1 MNVRVREAALISLV
15 VAVAFAQA
23 PPSPPKPPA
32 LPPGFGTPKGPSAP
46 PPQATRPAQPPTA
59 PAQQPGSTAKPSP
72 ATPAPA
78 TAQPA
83 PAVVAPVAPATVFG
97 GLNLRGAS
105 LREVVDMLA
114 RQLKINYTIDPR
126 VNGSVTLNT
135 YGEVK
140 DIDTRSLLDLVLRI
154 NGAAMVKIGDIYRV
168 VPLADLSRMPLPPET
183 SKASDIVSDESPMLN
198 LVFLKYTTADEL
210 AKVLEPFNGEG
221 AKMIPYAPANLLFVL
236 DSRRNMR
243 RTMELISLFD
253 SDALANQRVRLFDVK
268 NTRPSDLA
276 ADLDRIM
283 RSISMNEKVAPV
295 KFLPVDRINTLVAVA
310 QNPGVLDTVQMWL
323 NKLDIPIKSS
333 GTAMDNYV
341 YRLKYQR
348 ADCLAMV
355 IQQLYGS
362 LFSPYGYA
370 GPIGM
375 PNMGYGGYGGGIG
388 GAFGGG
394 YGGAFGGGYGSMY
407 GSGYNGGIYR
417 GSYQSVG
424 GANAGLGIGAGC
436 GGFMGGYG
444 SYGSP
449 YGLGAVSPYAGYAP
463 QYAGGAG
470 YRPMATGTPSAMT
483 TAPAAGQAPADASGT
498 YLGMPAQ
505 TSEQVEM
512 PRIVPNSLDNSLLI
526 HATSMQYASILK
538 LLREMD
544 VPPRQILLE
553 AKIYEVTLG
562 NAFSTGLT
570 AAFLRNNPGVGPNG
584 LLSSNPLLTGGT
596 TNINIGMVVENSRLL
611 LNYILTD
618 NTSKTRLIQSP
629 SLIATDSV
637 PASITVGSEVPI
649 VTAQGAGGVQ
659 TGGTSEVVQQI
670 VQRSTGVTLNVLAH
684 VNPSGVVTLVV
695 NQDIS
700 APSASAA
707 GAVPGQSFSTRN
719 VQTQLTLQDGDTIA
733 IGGIILESSDTSS
746 AGIPGLHRVPI
757 LGAAFGSRSYNKQR
771 TELIIFLTPRVIF
784 DNADLQEASDQLKSG
799 LRKLR
804 HTIRE

>member
-1 MNVRVREAALISLV
+1 MNLRVREAALISLI

-23 PPSPPKPPA
+23 PPPPPKPKV
-32 LPPGFGTPKGPSAP
+32 LPPGFGSPNAPAVPPRPAPKQATPSATP
-46 PPQATRPAQPPTA
+46 GA
-59 PAQQPGSTAKPSP
+59 PAQQAPNAPAQTPGQPPA
-72 ATPAPA
+72 ATPA
-78 TAQPA
+78 A
-83 PAVVAPVAPATVFG
+83 PPTPATVYG

-105 LREVVDMLA
+105 LREVIDMLA
-114 RQLKINYTIDPR
+114 RQLKINYTIDTR
-126 VNGSVTLNT
+126 VNGTVTLNT

-140 DIDTRSLLDLVLRI
+140 DIDTRSLLDLILRI
-154 NGAAMVKIGDIYRV
+154 NNAAMVKVGEIYRI
-168 VPLADLSRMPLPPET
+168 VPLADLSRMPLPPQT
-183 SKASDIVSDESPMLN
+183 AKAGDIVSDESPMLN

-221 AKMIPYAPANLLFVL
+221 AKMIPYPPANLLFVL
-236 DSRRNMR
+236 DSHRNIR

-253 SDALANQRVRLFDVK
+253 SDTLANQRVRLFDVK
-268 NTRPSDLA
+268 NSRPSDLA

-283 RSISMNEKVAPV
+283 RSISLNEKASPV
-295 KFLPVDRINTLVAVA
+295 KFLPVDRINTLIAVA
-310 QNPGVLDTVQMWL
+310 QNPGVFETVQMWL
-323 NKLDIPIKSS
+323 AKLDIPIKSS

-362 LFSPYGYA
+362 LFSPYGYS
-370 GPIGM
+370 GP
-375 PNMGYGGYGGGIG
+375 MGAPSLPYGGGYA
-388 GAFGGG
+388 GAYGGG
-394 YGGAFGGGYGSMY
+394 YGGAFGSNYGGGYGGGY
-407 GSGYNGGIYR
+407 GGSSVYRSGY
-417 GSYQSVG
+417 QAVG

-436 GGFMGGYG
+436 GGFIGGFGGGYG
-444 SYGSP
+444 GGYGYGSP
-449 YGLGAVSPYAGYAP
+449 YGMGGAYPYAGYAP
-463 QYAGGAG
+463 QY
-470 YRPMATGTPSAMT
+470 PTGTTAYNPAGVGT
-483 TAPAAGQAPADASGT
+483 PVTPAPAAGQAPADASGT
-498 YLGMPAQ
+498 YLGINKPAPEEAQ
-505 TSEQVEM
+505 M

-526 HATSMQYASILK
+526 HGTSTQYASILK

-562 NAFSTGLT
+562 NGFSTGLT
-570 AAFLRNNPGVGPNG
+570 AQFLKNNPQGPNG
-584 LLSSNPLLTGGT
+584 LLSGAVNGGAT
-596 TNINIGMVVENSRLL
+596 SITIGTVVENSRLL

-649 VTAQGAGGVQ
+649 VTATGAGGVQ
-659 TGGTSEVVQQI
+659 TGGTSEVVQQV

-700 APSASAA
+700 APTASTE
-707 GAVPGQSFSTRN
+707 GAVAGQSFSTRN
-719 VQTQLTLQDGDTIA
+719 VQTQLTLEDGDTIA
-733 IGGIILESSDTSS
+733 IGGIILEESDVSS
-746 AGIPGLHRVPI
+746 AGIPGLHRLPI
-757 LGAAFGSRSYNKQR
+757 LGAVFGSRSYSKQK

-784 DNADLQEASDQLKSG
+784 DNADLQEATEELKG
-799 LRKLR
+799 RLRKLR
-804 HTIRE
+804 HTITE

>member
-1 MNVRVREAALISLV
+1 MNLRVREAGLISLI

-23 PPSPPKPPA
+23 PPPPPKPKS
-32 LPPGFGTPKGPSAP
+32 LPPGFGSPNGPAVPPRPAPK
-46 PPQATRPAQPPTA
+46 QATPGAPTQPAPN
-59 PAQQPGSTAKPSP
+59 
-72 ATPAPA
+72 TPAPGPG
-78 TAQPA
+78 QP
-83 PAVVAPVAPATVFG
+83 PAAAPVAPATPPTVYG

-105 LREVVDMLA
+105 LREVIDMLA
-114 RQLKINYTIDPR
+114 RQLKINYTIDSR

-140 DIDTRSLLDLVLRI
+140 DIDTRSLLDLILRI
-154 NGAAMVKIGDIYRV
+154 NNAAMVKVGEIYRI

-183 SKASDIVSDESPMLN
+183 AKAGDIVSDESPMLN

-221 AKMIPYAPANLLFVL
+221 AKMIPYPPANLLFVL
-236 DSRRNMR
+236 DSRRNIR

-253 SDALANQRVRLFDVK
+253 SDTLANQRVRLFDVK
-268 NTRPSDLA
+268 NSRPSDLA
-276 ADLDRIM
+276 VDLDRIM
-283 RSISMNEKVAPV
+283 RSISLNEKASPV
-295 KFLPVDRINTLVAVA
+295 RFLPVDRINTLIAVA
-310 QNPGVLDTVQMWL
+310 QNPGVFETVQMWL
-323 NKLDIPIKSS
+323 AKLDIPLKSS

-355 IQQLYGS
+355 IQQLYGT
-362 LFSPYGYA
+362 LFSPYGYS
-370 GPIGM
+370 GPIGV
-375 PNMGYGGYGGGIG
+375 PSLPYGGGYAGAYG
-388 GAFGGG
+388 GAYGGALGSTYGGG
-394 YGGAFGGGYGSMY
+394 YGGSIYR
-407 GSGYNGGIYR
+407 SGYQTI
-417 GSYQSVG
+417 G

-436 GGFMGGYG
+436 GGFIGGYG
-444 SYGSP
+444 GYGGSP
-449 YGLGAVSPYAGYAP
+449 YGMGAAYPYAGYAP
-463 QYAGGAG
+463 QN
-470 YRPMATGTPSAMT
+470 ATGTTAYNPLGVGSPVA
-483 TAPAAGQAPADASGT
+483 TAPAAGQAPPPDASGT
-498 YLGMPAQ
+498 YLGANKQSSEEAQ
-505 TSEQVEM
+505 M

-526 HATSMQYASILK
+526 HGTSTQYASILK

-562 NAFSTGLT
+562 DGFSTGLT
-570 AAFLRNNPGVGPNG
+570 AAFLRNNPGSGPNG
-584 LLSSNPLLTGGT
+584 FLSSNPLLSGAT
-596 TNINIGMVVENSRLL
+596 TSINIGMVVENSRLL

-618 NTSKTRLIQSP
+618 NTSKTRLIQAP

-659 TGGTSEVVQQI
+659 TGGTSEVVQQV

-700 APSASAA
+700 APTASSS

-719 VQTQLTLQDGDTIA
+719 VQTQLTLEDGDTIA
-733 IGGIILESSDTSS
+733 IGGIILESSDYSS
-746 AGIPGLHRVPI
+746 GGIPGLHRLPI
-757 LGAAFGSRSYNKQR
+757 LGAAFGSRSYSKQK

-784 DNADLQEASDQLKSG
+784 DNADLQEATEELKSR

-804 HTIRE
+804 HTITE

>member
-1 MNVRVREAALISLV
+1 
-15 VAVAFAQA
+15 
-23 PPSPPKPPA
+23 
-32 LPPGFGTPKGPSAP
+32 
-46 PPQATRPAQPPTA
+46 
-59 PAQQPGSTAKPSP
+59 
-72 ATPAPA
+72 
-78 TAQPA
+78 
-83 PAVVAPVAPATVFG
+83 
-97 GLNLRGAS
+97 
-105 LREVVDMLA
+105 
-114 RQLKINYTIDPR
+114 
-126 VNGSVTLNT
+126 
-135 YGEVK
+135 
-140 DIDTRSLLDLVLRI
+140 
-154 NGAAMVKIGDIYRV
+154 
-168 VPLADLSRMPLPPET
+168 MPLPPET
-183 SKASDIVSDESPMLN
+183 SKTSDIVSDDSPMLN
-198 LVFLKYTTADEL
+198 LVFLKYTTAEEL

-221 AKMIPYAPANLLFVL
+221 AKMIPYPPANLLFVL
-236 DSRRNMR
+236 DSRRNIR

-253 SDALANQRVRLFDVK
+253 SDTLANQRVRLFDVK

-276 ADLDRIM
+276 TDLDRIM
-283 RSISMNEKVAPV
+283 RSISLNEKTAPV
-295 KFLPVDRINTLVAVA
+295 KFLPVDRINTLIAVA
-310 QNPGVLDTVQMWL
+310 QNPGVFDTVRMWL
-323 NKLDIPIKSS
+323 DKLDIPIKSS

-370 GPIGM
+370 GPIGT
-375 PNMGYGGYGGGIG
+375 PYPQYGGGYAGAYGGAYGG
-388 GAFGGG
+388 GAFGSMSGSG
-394 YGGAFGGGYGSMY
+394 YGGNS
-407 GSGYNGGIYR
+407 IYR

-424 GANAGLGIGAGC
+424 GANAGLGIGGGC
-436 GGFMGGYG
+436 GGFIGGYG
-444 SYGSP
+444 GGYGYGSP

-463 QYAGGAG
+463 QY
-470 YRPMATGTPSAMT
+470 PTGTT
-483 TAPAAGQAPADASGT
+483 TYSPLGVGAPVAAAPAAGQAPADQSGT
-498 YLGMPAQ
+498 YLGVGRQSSEEAQ
-505 TSEQVEM
+505 T

-526 HATSMQYASILK
+526 HGTSTQYASILK

-562 NAFSTGLT
+562 NGFSTGLT
-570 AAFLRNNPGVGPNG
+570 AQFLKNNPQGPNG
-584 LLSSNPLLTGGT
+584 LLAGAVNGAVTSITIGT
-596 TNINIGMVVENSRLL
+596 VVENSRLL

-618 NTSKTRLIQSP
+618 NTSRTRLIQSP

-659 TGGTSEVVQQI
+659 TGGTSEVVQQV

-700 APSASAA
+700 APSASAS

-733 IGGIILESSDTSS
+733 IGGIILESSDVSS
-746 AGIPGLHRVPI
+746 AGIPGLHRLPI
-757 LGAAFGSRSYNKQR
+757 LGAAFGSRSYSKQK

-784 DNADLQEASDQLKSG
+784 DNVDLQEASDELKSRF
-799 LRKLR
+799 RKLR
-804 HTIRE
+804 HTITE

>member
-1 MNVRVREAALISLV
+1 MNLRFREAALISLI

-23 PPSPPKPPA
+23 PPPPPKPKS
-32 LPPGFGTPKGPSAP
+32 LPPGFGNPNGP
-46 PPQATRPAQPPTA
+46 ATVPRPAPK
-59 PAQQPGSTAKPSP
+59 PATPG
-72 ATPAPA
+72 ATPAPG
-78 TAQPA
+78 TPSQPPPNAQTPGQVPSAA
-83 PAVVAPVAPATVFG
+83 PAAAGAPAGPATPPTVYG

-114 RQLKINYTIDPR
+114 RQLKINYTIDSR

-154 NGAAMVKIGDIYRV
+154 NNAAMVKVGDIYRI
-168 VPLADLSRMPLPPET
+168 VPLGDLSRMPLPPET
-183 SKASDIVSDESPMLN
+183 AKPGDIVSDESPMLN
-198 LVFLKYTTADEL
+198 LVFLKYTTAEEL

-236 DSRRNMR
+236 DSRRNLR
-243 RTMELISLFD
+243 RTMDLISLFD

-268 NTRPSDLA
+268 NSRPSDLA
-276 ADLDRIM
+276 TDLDRVM
-283 RSISMNEKVAPV
+283 RSISLNDKVASV
-295 KFLPVDRINTLVAVA
+295 KFLPVDRINTLIAVA
-310 QNPGVLDTVQMWL
+310 QNPGVFETVEMWL
-323 NKLDIPIKSS
+323 TKLDVPLKSS

-362 LFSPYGYA
+362 MFYGLS
-370 GPIGM
+370 GPVGM
-375 PNMGYGGYGGGIG
+375 PSMGYGGGYAGGGFG
-388 GAFGGG
+388 GAYAGGFGSVNGFGGG
-394 YGGAFGGGYGSMY
+394 GV
-407 GSGYNGGIYR
+407 YR
-417 GSYQSVG
+417 SSYATVG
-424 GANAGLGIGAGC
+424 GASAGLGIGAGC
-436 GGFMGGYG
+436 GGAMGGFGGIGY
-444 SYGSP
+444 SSP
-449 YGLGAVSPYAGYAP
+449 YGMGAAYPYAGYAP
-463 QYAGGAG
+463 QYVAPGSSSTNPLGGG
-470 YRPMATGTPSAMT
+470 TPVPMAA
-483 TAPAAGQAPADASGT
+483 APAAGQQPSDASGT
-498 YLGMPAQ
+498 YLGSNRPSEEAQ
-505 TSEQVEM
+505 M

-526 HATSMQYASILK
+526 HATSTQYASILK
-538 LLREMD
+538 LLHEMD

-562 NAFSTGLT
+562 NGFSTGLT
-570 AAFLRNNPGVGPNG
+570 AQFLKNNPQGSQNG
-584 LLSSNPLLTGGT
+584 LLAGALNGGAT
-596 TNINIGMVVENSRLL
+596 SITIGTVVENSRLL

-618 NTSKTRLIQSP
+618 NTSKTRLVQAP

-649 VTAQGAGGVQ
+649 VTSQGAGTVQ
-659 TGGTSEVVQQI
+659 NGGSSEVVQQI

-684 VNPSGVVTLVV
+684 INPSGVVTLVV

-700 APSASAA
+700 APTASTE
-707 GAVPGQSFSTRN
+707 GAVAGQSFSTRN

-746 AGIPGLHRVPI
+746 AGIPGLHRLPI
-757 LGAAFGSRSYNKQR
+757 LGAAFGTRSYSKQK

-784 DNADLQEASDQLKSG
+784 DNAELQEASDELKAR

-804 HTIRE
+804 HTITE

>member
-1 MNVRVREAALISLV
+1 
-15 VAVAFAQA
+15 
-23 PPSPPKPPA
+23 
-32 LPPGFGTPKGPSAP
+32 
-46 PPQATRPAQPPTA
+46 
-59 PAQQPGSTAKPSP
+59 
-72 ATPAPA
+72 
-78 TAQPA
+78 
-83 PAVVAPVAPATVFG
+83 
-97 GLNLRGAS
+97 

-114 RQLKINYTIDPR
+114 RQLKINYTIDSR

-140 DIDTRSLLDLVLRI
+140 DIDTRSLLDLILRI
-154 NGAAMVKIGDIYRV
+154 NNAAMVKVGEIYRI

-183 SKASDIVSDESPMLN
+183 AKSGDIVSDESPMLN

-221 AKMIPYAPANLLFVL
+221 AKMIPYPPANLLFVL
-236 DSRRNMR
+236 DSRRNLR
-243 RTMELISLFD
+243 RTMELISMFD
-253 SDALANQRVRLFDVK
+253 SDTLANQRVRLFDVK
-268 NTRPSDLA
+268 NSRPSDLA
-276 ADLDRIM
+276 VDLDRIM
-283 RSISMNEKVAPV
+283 RSISLNEKASPV
-295 KFLPVDRINTLVAVA
+295 KFLPVDRINTLIAVA
-310 QNPGVLDTVQMWL
+310 QNPGVFETVQMWL
-323 NKLDIPIKSS
+323 AKLDVPLKSS

-370 GPIGM
+370 GPIGA
-375 PNMGYGGYGGGIG
+375 PPVPYGGGYAGAYGGGYAGAGSMYGGGYGGG
-388 GAFGGG
+388 
-394 YGGAFGGGYGSMY
+394 S
-407 GSGYNGGIYR
+407 SVYR
-417 GSYQSVG
+417 SAYQTVG

-436 GGFMGGYG
+436 GGFIGNYGGG
-444 SYGSP
+444 YGSP
-449 YGLGAVSPYAGYAP
+449 YGLGATYPYAGYAP
-463 QYAGGAG
+463 QY
-470 YRPMATGTPSAMT
+470 PTGT
-483 TAPAAGQAPADASGT
+483 TAYSPVGVGTPVAPAAAAGQAPADASGT
-498 YLGMPAQ
+498 YLGINKPA
-505 TSEQVEM
+505 SEEVQL

-526 HATSMQYASILK
+526 HATSTQYASILK

-562 NAFSTGLT
+562 NGFSTGLT
-570 AAFLRNNPGVGPNG
+570 AQFLKNNPQGPNG
-584 LLSSNPLLTGGT
+584 LLSGAINGGAT
-596 TNINIGMVVENSRLL
+596 SITIGAIVENSRLL

-618 NTSKTRLIQSP
+618 NTSRTRLIQSP

-649 VTAQGAGGVQ
+649 VTATGAGGVQ
-659 TGGTSEVVQQI
+659 TGGTSEVVQQV

-700 APSASAA
+700 APSASAS

-719 VQTQLTLQDGDTIA
+719 VQTQLTLEDGDTIA
-733 IGGIILESSDTSS
+733 IGGIILESSDVSS
-746 AGIPGLHRVPI
+746 AGIPGLHRLPI
-757 LGAAFGSRSYNKQR
+757 LGAAFGSRSYSKQK

-784 DNADLQEASDQLKSG
+784 DNADLQEATEELKG
-799 LRKLR
+799 RLRKLR
-804 HTIRE
+804 HTITE